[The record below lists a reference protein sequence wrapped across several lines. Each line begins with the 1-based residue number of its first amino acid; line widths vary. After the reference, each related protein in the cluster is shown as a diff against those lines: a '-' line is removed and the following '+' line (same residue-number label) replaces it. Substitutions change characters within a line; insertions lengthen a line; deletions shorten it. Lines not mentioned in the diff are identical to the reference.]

1 MGGRRST
8 NSTTMPG
15 KKRHIRYIPE
25 EYRSSFG
32 DKDALGSVAAEA
44 KEPFLGPLPLRVAT
58 TKALSAAALKGSINT
73 EASTMPEQY
82 PKSFQPL
89 IEDAEAE
96 EAQQAPAD
104 YTFAPLP
111 PELVERPKE

>member
-8 NSTTMPG
+8 NSTTIPG
-15 KKRHIRYIPE
+15 KKRHTRYIPE

-32 DKDALGSVAAEA
+32 DKNALGSVAAEA
-44 KEPFLGPLPLRVAT
+44 KEPFLGPLPVQVAT
-58 TKALSAAALKGSINT
+58 TKALSAAALKGSVT
-73 EASTMPEQY
+73 MEAPTMSEQY
-82 PKSFQPL
+82 PNSFQSL

-96 EAQQAPAD
+96 EAQQAPVG

-111 PELVERPKE
+111 SELVERPEE